1 MPPAARVD
9 APSDT
14 PRRRPGRP
22 RLTEPSPEYV
32 RRLEEI
38 IETGIKV
45 FHDRGYDAGTLD
57 DVAAALDLRR
67 ASLYHYLRSKG
78 ELLYLIFD
86 RAITTALGRLDQ
98 ISTIADPLEQ
108 LAAFIAHQSRMVC
121 HDPGLFAVNFDQRG
135 RLEEPF
141 SSKILTK
148 EREYVRRVTA
158 MVQRAAAAGQL
169 EGVDTRYSTQSL
181 IGMTTWVYKWFD
193 PARDNADDVA
203 RTMIRL
209 VLGDR
214 VDIEKALAST
224 SGTDARPP
232 TTPGTDAGTSG
243 R

>member
-1 MPPAARVD
+1 
-9 APSDT
+9 
-14 PRRRPGRP
+14 
-22 RLTEPSPEYV
+22 V

-57 DVAAALDLRR
+57 DVAVALDLRR

-86 RAITTALGRLDQ
+86 RAITTALGRLDE
-98 ISTIADPLEQ
+98 ISAIEDPLEQ

-135 RLEEPF
+135 RLEETF
-141 SSKILTK
+141 SAQILVK
-148 EREYVRRVTA
+148 EGEYLRRVTA
-158 MVQRAAAAGQL
+158 MVERAAGAGKLQ
-169 EGVDTRYSTQSL
+169 GVDSRYSAQSL

-209 VLGDR
+209 ILRDQ
-214 VDIEKALAST
+214 VDPEAALAST
-224 SGTDARPP
+224 KGIDARPAAAARS
-232 TTPGTDAGTSG
+232 DAGTG
-243 R
+243 DR

>member
-1 MPPAARVD
+1 
-9 APSDT
+9 
-14 PRRRPGRP
+14 
-22 RLTEPSPEYV
+22 V

-86 RAITTALGRLDQ
+86 RAITTALSRLDE
-98 ISTIADPLEQ
+98 ISTIAEPLEQ

-158 MVQRAAAAGQL
+158 MVQRAAAAGELQR
-169 EGVDTRYSTQSL
+169 VDTRYSAQSL

-193 PARDNADDVA
+193 PTRDNADDVA

-209 VLGDR
+209 ILGDK
-214 VDIEKALAST
+214 VDIEAALAST
-224 SGTDARPP
+224 NGIGAPLAAP
-232 TTPGTDAGTSG
+232 TLDDPGTGG

>member
-1 MPPAARVD
+1 
-9 APSDT
+9 
-14 PRRRPGRP
+14 
-22 RLTEPSPEYV
+22 LTEPSPEYV

-57 DVAAALDLRR
+57 DVAMALDLRR

-86 RAITTALGRLDQ
+86 RAITTALGRLDE

-148 EREYVRRVTA
+148 EREYIRRVTA
-158 MVQRAAAAGQL
+158 MVERAAAAGEL
-169 EGVDTRYSTQSL
+169 ERVDTRYSAQSL

-193 PARDNADDVA
+193 PTRDNADDVA

-209 VLGDR
+209 VLGDK
-214 VDIEKALAST
+214 VDIEAALAST
-224 SGTDARPP
+224 NGIDPQPAP
-232 TTPGTDAGTSG
+232 TVGTDAGPGG